1 MGRYVICQ
9 VEVIC
14 YFAVMHLVGEDAN
27 QAMYPRAAKWPDNWL
42 AREGGSTSF

>member
-14 YFAVMHLVGEDAN
+14 CLRLCVLLGEDAD
-27 QAMYPRAAKWPDNWL
+27 QALYSQAAK
-42 AREGGSTSF
+42 